1 MIIWVDAQ
9 LSPAL
14 APWITKQFGIDAAS
28 LRYLGFVK
36 ALDPDIF
43 AAARKP
49 GVVVMTKDAD
59 FIVLLERFGPPPQVL
74 WVRCGN
80 TSNAHMR
87 EVLTETLSNAMS
99 LIEAGEPLVEITD
112 IPKRRPTSLTS

>member
-1 MIIWVDAQ
+1 M
-9 LSPAL
+9 
-14 APWITKQFGIDAAS
+14 TEQFGVDAAS

-43 AAARKP
+43 SSARSA
-49 GVVVMTKDAD
+49 GTVVMTKDSD
-59 FIVLLERFGPPPQVL
+59 FVILLERFGPPPQVL

-87 EVLTETLSNAMS
+87 VVLMETLPGALS
-99 LIEAGEPLVEITD
+99 LLEAGEPLVEITD
-112 IPKRRPTSLTS
+112 IPKGRPTTLTS